1 MKSVGSVYFQPF
13 YTTLR
18 FESHHNDYFR
28 AMSCV
33 QIITQSD
40 FSIYLMEVD
49 ENKADTYLT
58 DLTSEEIVKFNSIGH
73 QAKRLEFAAS
83 RSLRTSIFGAQ
94 QIYYNEFG
102 SPYIKEKGFISL
114 SHTHGL
120 VALAHSTA
128 FNVGLDVESVR
139 EKAQQLHSKFIHPS
153 EKEHFDTGNVFDMS
167 LLWSFKETL
176 FKLADRK
183 GVHFSNDL
191 IIRKEGDRFFG
202 TIHQYD
208 VLHEYELIY
217 QSFKQYL
224 ITCNSSKEKPHQ
236 IDTTRADK

>member
-1 MKSVGSVYFQPF
+1 M
-13 YTTLR
+13 
-18 FESHHNDYFR
+18 
-28 AMSCV
+28 
-33 QIITQSD
+33 QSD

-49 ENKADTYLT
+49 ENKADTYLS
-58 DLTSEEIVKFNSIGH
+58 DLTAEEISKFHSIGH
-73 QAKRLEFAAS
+73 EAKRLEFASS
-83 RSLRTSIFGAQ
+83 RSLRTSVFGCE

-102 SPYIKEKGFISL
+102 SPYIKDRGFISL

-120 VALAHSTA
+120 VALAHSMD
-128 FNVGLDVESVR
+128 FNVGLDVESIR
-139 EKAQQLHSKFIHPS
+139 EKAQLLHPKFIHPS
-153 EKEHFDTGNVFDMS
+153 EKDFFDTSSIFDMS

-183 GVHFSNDL
+183 GVHFSHDL
-191 IIRKEGDRFFG
+191 IIRKEGDRFYG

-224 ITCNSSKEKPHQ
+224 ITCNSSKEKPQQ
-236 IDTTRADK
+236 IDTTRTDK

>member
-1 MKSVGSVYFQPF
+1 
-13 YTTLR
+13 
-18 FESHHNDYFR
+18 
-28 AMSCV
+28 
-33 QIITQSD
+33 
-40 FSIYLMEVD
+40 MEVD

-58 DLTSEEIVKFNSIGH
+58 DLTTEEITKFYSIGH
-73 QAKRLEFAAS
+73 TAKQLEFAAS
-83 RSLRTSIFGAQ
+83 RSLRTSIFGCK

-102 SPYIKEKGFISL
+102 SPYIEDQGFISL

-120 VALAHSTA
+120 VALAHSKT
-128 FNVGLDVESVR
+128 FNVGLDVESIR
-139 EKAQQLHSKFIHPS
+139 EKAKLLRPKFIHPS
-153 EKEHFDTGNVFDMS
+153 EKAHFDTEKTFDMS

-183 GVHFSNDL
+183 GVHFSADL

-224 ITCNSSKEKPHQ
+224 ITCNSSKEKPQQ
-236 IDTTRADK
+236 IDSIRADK

>member
-1 MKSVGSVYFQPF
+1 
-13 YTTLR
+13 
-18 FESHHNDYFR
+18 
-28 AMSCV
+28 
-33 QIITQSD
+33 
-40 FSIYLMEVD
+40 MEVD

-58 DLTSEEIVKFNSIGH
+58 DLTTEEITKFYSIGH
-73 QAKRLEFAAS
+73 TAKQLEFAAS
-83 RSLRTSIFGAQ
+83 RSLRTSIFGCK

-102 SPYIKEKGFISL
+102 SPYIEDQGFISL

-120 VALAHSTA
+120 VALAHSKT
-128 FNVGLDVESVR
+128 FNVGLDVESIR
-139 EKAQQLHSKFIHPS
+139 EKAKLLHPKFIHPS
-153 EKEHFDTGNVFDMS
+153 EKAHFDTEKTFDMS

-183 GVHFSNDL
+183 GVHFSADL

-224 ITCNSSKEKPHQ
+224 ITCNSSKEKPQQ
-236 IDTTRADK
+236 IDSIRADK

>member
-1 MKSVGSVYFQPF
+1 
-13 YTTLR
+13 
-18 FESHHNDYFR
+18 
-28 AMSCV
+28 
-33 QIITQSD
+33 
-40 FSIYLMEVD
+40 MEVD

-120 VALAHSTA
+120 VALAHSTD

-139 EKAQQLHSKFIHPS
+139 EKAQRLHSKFIHPS

-183 GVHFSNDL
+183 GVHFSSDL
-191 IIRKEGDRFFG
+191 IIRKEGDHFFG

-208 VLHEYELIY
+208 VLHEYELIF

-224 ITCNSSKEKPHQ
+224 ITCNSSKEKTHQ

>member
-1 MKSVGSVYFQPF
+1 
-13 YTTLR
+13 
-18 FESHHNDYFR
+18 
-28 AMSCV
+28 MSCV

-58 DLTSEEIVKFNSIGH
+58 DLTAEEIAKFYSIGH
-73 QAKRLEFAAS
+73 SAKQLEFAAS
-83 RSLRTSIFGAQ
+83 RSLRTSIFGCK

-102 SPYIKEKGFISL
+102 SPYIEDQGFISL

-120 VALAHSTA
+120 VALAHSKT
-128 FNVGLDVESVR
+128 FNVGLDVESIR
-139 EKAQQLHSKFIHPS
+139 EKAKLLHPKFIHPS
-153 EKEHFDTGNVFDMS
+153 ERAYFDTENTFDMS

-183 GVHFSNDL
+183 GVHFSADL
-191 IIRKEGDRFFG
+191 IIRKEGERFFG

-224 ITCNSSKEKPHQ
+224 ITCNSSKEKPQQ
-236 IDTTRADK
+236 IDSIRADK

>member
-1 MKSVGSVYFQPF
+1 
-13 YTTLR
+13 
-18 FESHHNDYFR
+18 
-28 AMSCV
+28 
-33 QIITQSD
+33 
-40 FSIYLMEVD
+40 MEVD

-58 DLTSEEIVKFNSIGH
+58 DLTAEEITKYYSIGH
-73 QAKRLEFAAS
+73 SAKQIEFAAS
-83 RSLRTSIFGAQ
+83 RSLRTSIFGCK

-102 SPYIKEKGFISL
+102 SPYIEDQGFISL

-120 VALAHSTA
+120 VALAHSKT
-128 FNVGLDVESVR
+128 FNVGLDVESIR
-139 EKAQQLHSKFIHPS
+139 EKAKLLHPKFINPS
-153 EKEHFDTGNVFDMS
+153 ERAYFDTEKTFDMS

-183 GVHFSNDL
+183 GVHFSADL
-191 IIRKEGDRFFG
+191 IIRKEGERFFG

-224 ITCNSSKEKPHQ
+224 ITCNSSKEKPQQ
-236 IDTTRADK
+236 IDSIRADK

>member
-1 MKSVGSVYFQPF
+1 
-13 YTTLR
+13 
-18 FESHHNDYFR
+18 
-28 AMSCV
+28 MSCV

-58 DLTSEEIVKFNSIGH
+58 DLTAEEITKFYSIGH
-73 QAKRLEFAAS
+73 KAKQIEFAAS
-83 RSLRTSIFGAQ
+83 RSLRTSIFGCK

-102 SPYIKEKGFISL
+102 SPYIEDQGFISL

-120 VALAHSTA
+120 VALAHSKT
-128 FNVGLDVESVR
+128 FNVGLDVESIR
-139 EKAQQLHSKFIHPS
+139 EKAKLLHSKFIHPS
-153 EKEHFDTGNVFDMS
+153 ERAYFDTENTSDMS

-191 IIRKEGDRFFG
+191 IIRKEGERFFG

-224 ITCNSSKEKPHQ
+224 ITCNSSKEKPQQ
-236 IDTTRADK
+236 IDSIRADK

>member
-1 MKSVGSVYFQPF
+1 
-13 YTTLR
+13 
-18 FESHHNDYFR
+18 
-28 AMSCV
+28 
-33 QIITQSD
+33 
-40 FSIYLMEVD
+40 MEVD

-58 DLTSEEIVKFNSIGH
+58 DLTAEEITKYYSIGH
-73 QAKRLEFAAS
+73 SAKQIEFAAS
-83 RSLRTSIFGAQ
+83 RSLRTSIFGCK

-102 SPYIKEKGFISL
+102 SPYIEDQGFISL

-120 VALAHSTA
+120 VALAHSKT
-128 FNVGLDVESVR
+128 FNVGLDVESIR
-139 EKAQQLHSKFIHPS
+139 EKAKLLHSKFIHPS
-153 EKEHFDTGNVFDMS
+153 ERAYFDTEKTFDMS

-183 GVHFSNDL
+183 GVHFSADL
-191 IIRKEGDRFFG
+191 IIRKEGERFFG

-224 ITCNSSKEKPHQ
+224 ITCNSSKEKPQQ
-236 IDTTRADK
+236 IDSIRADK